1 MTDQDPENL
10 ALSERVIGLF
20 HKSIEAKMVC
30 GEELAPS
37 LVAASQIIV
46 NALLNE
52 HKILVAGNGISAA
65 NGQVLVNALAN
76 RFERERPGFAAYA
89 LATNPTAITAFASD
103 NSFNDIYSKQIMAL
117 GQSGDV
123 LVLFTTSGNPSNLIQ
138 AVAAAHDRGMS
149 VVAFTGREGGNI
161 PSLLDSHD
169 IELRAQ
175 INSRTRI
182 HEVHLLS
189 TFCLCD
195 LIDHQL
201 FGPAAISASSPPAV
215 A

>member
-1 MTDQDPENL
+1 MTDHDPENL
-10 ALSERVIGLF
+10 ALEERVIELF
-20 HKSIEAKMVC
+20 HKSVEAKMVC
-30 GEELAPS
+30 GEELAPA
-37 LVAASQIIV
+37 LVVASQIVV
-46 NALLNE
+46 NALLHE
-52 HKILVAGNGISAA
+52 HKVLVAGNGISAA
-65 NGQVLVNALAN
+65 NAQVLVNALAN

-138 AVAAAHDRGMS
+138 AVAAAHDREMS
-149 VVAFTGREGGNI
+149 VIAFTGRDGGNI
-161 PSLLDSHD
+161 PALLDSHD
-169 IELRAQ
+169 LELRTP
-175 INSRTRI
+175 IDSRSRI

-201 FGPAAISASSPPAV
+201 FGPMEE
-215 A
+215 